1 MGRREKRLAS
11 EGFLKKEIAGVWF
24 PSDFISRSAIP
35 PRGGGRTIRV
45 RVSGAIA
52 VFVIAAA
59 LVLPL
64 TAAASAGEVTIRDL
78 VHVSPS
84 VKFPGSPS
92 FGFRPIITTIIAGG
106 DVVFTNDGLEPHT
119 VSSFSFRVPVPL
131 SPGLTLML
139 PFADGVFDSS
149 PSVPPILLGG
159 EGLVFLDLL
168 NPGQSFTVS
177 TGSLATGTYT
187 FYCKLHPWMV
197 GALQV
202 SGNGASSAEVSV
214 VDSGQFTARQFFAGG
229 ASWGF
234 FSRVAEVKR
243 GALVTVSNGGLIP
256 HTVTSGTEGAP
267 GEGSE
272 FNSGFADDPA
282 AYIFPGLTFTVDTST
297 LSVGSHP
304 YFCDLHPWMR
314 G

>member
-1 MGRREKRLAS
+1 M
-11 EGFLKKEIAGVWF
+11 
-24 PSDFISRSAIP
+24 
-35 PRGGGRTIRV
+35 
-45 RVSGAIA
+45 A

-59 LVLPL
+59 MVLPL
-64 TAAASAGEVTIRDL
+64 TASASPGEVTIRDL

-84 VKFPGSPS
+84 VKFPGSSS
-92 FGFRPIITTIIAGG
+92 FGFRPVVTTVMAGG
-106 DVVFTNDGLEPHT
+106 DVVFTNQGLEPHT
-119 VSSFSFRVPVPL
+119 VSSFSFRVPIPI
-131 SPGLTLML
+131 SPELTLML

-159 EGLVFLDLL
+159 EGLTFPDQL

-177 TGSLATGTYT
+177 TGGLAAGTYT
-187 FYCKLHPWMV
+187 YYCKFHPWMV
-197 GALQV
+197 GALTV
-202 SGNGASSAEVSV
+202 SGSGASGARVSV
-214 VDSGQFTARQFFAGG
+214 DDTFHLTARQFFAGG

-234 FSRVAEVKR
+234 FTRVTEVRR
-243 GALVTVSNGGLIP
+243 GAVVTFSNVGVIP

-272 FNSGFADDPA
+272 FNSGFGDDPA
-282 AYIFPGLTFTVDTST
+282 SFIYPGLTFTVDTSS

-314 G
+314 GEILVRA

>member
-1 MGRREKRLAS
+1 
-11 EGFLKKEIAGVWF
+11 
-24 PSDFISRSAIP
+24 
-35 PRGGGRTIRV
+35 
-45 RVSGAIA
+45 

-59 LVLPL
+59 WVLPL
-64 TAAASAGEVTIRDL
+64 TASASPGVVDIRDL

-84 VKFPGSPS
+84 VKFPGSAS
-92 FGFRPIITTIIAGG
+92 YGFRPIVTTVVLGG
-106 DVVFTNDGLEPHT
+106 DVVFTNEGLEPHT

-131 SPGLTLML
+131 SPDLTLML

-159 EGLVFLDLL
+159 EGLVFTDLL
-168 NPGQSFTVS
+168 NPGQSFSVS
-177 TGSLATGTYT
+177 TGSLAPGTYT

-202 SGNGASSAEVSV
+202 SGTGASDAQVSV

-234 FSRVAEVKR
+234 FARVTEVKR
-243 GALVTVSNGGLIP
+243 GVLVTFSNGGFIP

-282 AYIFPGLTFTVDTST
+282 SFIFPGLTFTVDTST

-314 G
+314 GEIQVGA